1 MKGLQPVGGA
11 YKFLLGVTNMK
22 SCLRA
27 KSSDLSTLEF
37 FFLTQS
43 IVSKF
48 CFFFKRGSK
57 NKKAEKMWQREHA
70 HLLKTADV
78 AVFKI
83 N

>member
-11 YKFLLGVTNMK
+11 YEFLLGVTNMK

-27 KSSDLSTLEF
+27 KSSDLSALEF
-37 FFLTQS
+37 FFFNAKYYIQ
-43 IVSKF
+43 VF
-48 CFFFKRGSK
+48 FFFKRGSK